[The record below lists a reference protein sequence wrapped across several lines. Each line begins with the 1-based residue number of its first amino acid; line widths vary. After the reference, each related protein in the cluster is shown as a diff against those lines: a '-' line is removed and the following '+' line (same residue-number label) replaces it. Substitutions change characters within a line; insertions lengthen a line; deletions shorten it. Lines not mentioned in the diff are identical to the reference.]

1 MRRITMKKQRIWLFL
16 FLILAGGILLSIK
29 PVMEYRTQRL
39 NEVKQAASM
48 MLMNEAPNETVIA
61 SIAEKKDKAS
71 TEVEP
76 KVTGKALET
85 VSSSTGDKEVVK
97 DPDIRMV
104 GLGDSLTK
112 GSGDSTGQGYIGRL
126 AANIENETDTSILV
140 ENYAVHGRQTP
151 KLYKMLLDDEV
162 KKALSEA
169 DVIVMSIGGNDL
181 MKVVKEHFLD
191 LQIDMFQKEQ
201 TNYVERLDA
210 IMKRIRSINSDAPI
224 LFIGLYNPLL
234 ENFQSVTEIDQIVQR
249 WNGATQETV
258 EKDGNTTFV
267 PVYELFH
274 SVDENL
280 FFEDGFHPN
289 DQGYELMAR
298 QIQYRLKQDH
308 LVDEIPFE

>member
-1 MRRITMKKQRIWLFL
+1 MKKQRAWLFL
-16 FLILAGGILLSIK
+16 FLILAGSILLSIK
-29 PVMEYRTQRL
+29 PVMEYRSQRL
-39 NEVKQAASM
+39 NEIKQAASM
-48 MLMNEAPNETVIA
+48 MVMNKAPNETVIS
-61 SIAEKKDKAS
+61 SIADKKDSAS
-71 TEVEP
+71 TTITPEVTSQQVEEVSTTTKDEVP
-76 KVTGKALET
+76 KN
-85 VSSSTGDKEVVK
+85 
-97 DPDIRMV
+97 PDLTMV

-126 AANIENETDTSILV
+126 AANIENEAGTSVLV
-140 ENYAVHGRQTP
+140 ENFAVHGRRTP
-151 KLYKMLLDDEV
+151 KLYKMLKEENV
-162 KKALSEA
+162 EEALADA

-191 LQIDMFQKEQ
+191 LQMDDFQKEQ
-201 TNYVERLDA
+201 TSYVERLNQ
-210 IMKRIRSINSDAPI
+210 IMNKIRSINSKAPI

-258 EKDGNTTFV
+258 EKDDNTTFV
-267 PVYELFH
+267 PIYELFH

-298 QIQYRLKQDH
+298 QIQYRLQQDD
-308 LVDEIPFE
+308 LVEDIPFE

>member
-1 MRRITMKKQRIWLFL
+1 MKKQRIWLFL
-16 FLILAGGILLSIK
+16 FLILAAGILLSVK
-29 PVMEYRTQRL
+29 PIMEHRSQRL
-39 NEVKQAASM
+39 NEIKQAASM
-48 MLMNEAPNETVIA
+48 MVMNEAPNETVIS
-61 SIAEKKDKAS
+61 SIANKNDREKTDIVPEVSKEKSDSSKPE
-71 TEVEP
+71 EVEQP
-76 KVTGKALET
+76 E
-85 VSSSTGDKEVVK
+85 

-126 AANIENETDTSILV
+126 AANIKNETDTSVLV

-151 KLYKMLLDDEV
+151 KLYKMLNEDDV
-162 KKALSEA
+162 QDSLSEA
-169 DVIVMSIGGNDL
+169 NVIVMSIGGNDL

-191 LQIDMFQKEQ
+191 LQMDVFQQEQ
-201 TNYVERLDA
+201 TNYVERLSA

-249 WNGATQETV
+249 WNGASEDTV
-258 EKDGNTTFV
+258 LKDGDTTFV
-267 PVYELFH
+267 PVYELFN

-280 FFEDGFHPN
+280 FFDDGFHPN

-298 QIQYRLKQDH
+298 QIQYRLKQDE
-308 LVDEIPFE
+308 LLEEIPFE